1 MASMR
6 GSKTTAIGL
15 FVDGLQVKLAKL
27 SIKKGK
33 VVLDELRSATL
44 VNKIEERKVS
54 DMSVETISD
63 SNEAFALPTVDP
75 SSDSAGDNNSV
86 MLGLLSQY
94 PVAKYALTYAVSE
107 PSIYYHVFESDFGL
121 KGKKLKLRLLD
132 ELKNVRAIQ
141 PALDAVDHFP
151 TVEKNL
157 VCIVR
162 EDGLS
167 MLRALEEVKPFI
179 GNRLPKIPLIESSD
193 IALMNLTR
201 ANYGFAPDEISAIIY
216 VGVEFTRLIFMKGTE
231 FFHFAPVIGEG
242 YDSSNIQNTVYSR
255 LLLEQDNMG
264 IPRIDKILLAGES
277 HRIKFDEFIREQ
289 LVDVEVQYLF
299 TPYLDTSN
307 LTPEM
312 QEQIPEYAIAI
323 GAAWKVLDDDHPAF
337 YPINLLPD
345 DVREGQKTF
354 KLAWHGYVL
363 LGLIFLSTIYFTT
376 RFNSMSTEVSKR
388 NYTLA
393 QLEEKMGE
401 NDKIKAAISELNDQI
416 GRYNTALA
424 VYDSLVPETQRWN
437 KSIEHLTKGI
447 DDLNSIWITEVR
459 AGGNGSMNIQ
469 GFTLYRSRIPRIAAL
484 FENAT
489 LAKVEVKEIRENTT
503 PAYNF
508 IINVPPQ
515 KMSAQ
520 GAPPVS
526 TEPIKQ

>member
-1 MASMR
+1 MASMK
-6 GSKTTAIGL
+6 GSKSTAVGL

-27 SIKKGK
+27 TVRKGK
-33 VVLDELRSATL
+33 VVLDELRSGTL
-44 VNKIEERKVS
+44 VTKMEERKIS
-54 DMSVETISD
+54 DSSIETISD
-63 SNEAFALPTVDP
+63 SSEAFALPSVEAAADTP
-75 SSDSAGDNNSV
+75 GDNNSV

-94 PVAKYALTYAVSE
+94 PVSKYVLTYAISE

-121 KGKKLKLRLLD
+121 KGKKLKMRLLD

-141 PALDAVDHFP
+141 PSMDAVDHFP
-151 TVEKNL
+151 SMEKNL
-157 VCIVR
+157 VCVVR

-167 MLRALEEVKPFI
+167 MLRTLEEVKPFI

-193 IALMNLTR
+193 IALMNLAR

-242 YDSSNIQNTVYSR
+242 YDSANIQNTVYSR

-289 LVDVEVQYLF
+289 LVDVEVQYLY

-307 LTPEM
+307 ISPEV
-312 QEQIPEYAIAI
+312 QEQIPEYAVAI
-323 GAAWKVLDDDHPAF
+323 GAAWKVLDADHPAF

-345 DVREGQKTF
+345 DVREGQRTF
-354 KLAWHGYVL
+354 KLAWHGYL
-363 LGLIFLSTIYFTT
+363 LLALIFISTIFFTT
-376 RFNSMSTEVSKR
+376 RFGSLNSEVNKR
-388 NYTLA
+388 KYTLA
-393 QLEEKMGE
+393 QLEEKVAE
-401 NDKIKAAISELNDQI
+401 NDKIKKGIMDLSDQI

-459 AGGNGSMNIQ
+459 AAANGSMTIT
-469 GFTLYRSRIPRIAAL
+469 GFTLFRSRIPRIAAL

-489 LAKVEVKEIRENTT
+489 LTKVEVKEIRENTT

-515 KMSAQ
+515 KLSTQ
-520 GAPPVS
+520 GAGPVG
-526 TEPIKQ
+526 EVAR